1 MRAVISPTSPRETA
15 SGLQRMSVRSIAIG
29 ARYGAQVARSS
40 FLAADNDRERPIT
53 QKCRIGTWLRSWRT
67 VRLRRSRIAK
77 RPEARMQ
84 MRRSCLATS
93 VSAVTRSLRSSS
105 AMAPGARGDR
115 GTQCRGRRC
124 SLRTILPRSIAV
136 DRLWL
141 VPFWVALAVRAG
153 LRNCGV
159 ATTLQWPN
167 DLLLRRSQ
175 ARRHSLPVAR
185 DGGNGTRRLR
195 CWDQRAPPA
204 GAAAVIEPAP
214 AFCDE
219 VALVDRAALLVAILR
234 TYDATLATLDDAAG
248 IRREWEA
255 AAEIPGRRYR
265 IAKDNAREPFE
276 AIAQSLDE
284 GGGLRVLR
292 DDGASER
299 VEMADAR
306 VLR

>member
-1 MRAVISPTSPRETA
+1 MPYRNVAARLADGPFASIEYREETGSTNA
-15 SGLQRMSVRSIAIG
+15 DAAELLGDERFGGHTIVAEFQRHG
-29 ARYGAQVARSS
+29 AGRKG
-40 FLAADNDRERPIT
+40 
-53 QKCRIGTWLRSWRT
+53 RSWH
-67 VRLRRSRIAK
+67 
-77 RPEARMQ
+77 
-84 MRRSCLATS
+84 
-93 VSAVTRSLRSSS
+93 
-105 AMAPGARGDR
+105 AMPGTGLLF
-115 GTQCRGRRC
+115 T
-124 SLRTILPRSIAV
+124 TILPRSIAV

-153 LRNCGV
+153 LRHCGV
-159 ATTLQWPN
+159 VTTLQWPN
-167 DLLLRRSQ
+167 DLLLRDRKLGGILCQSRVTAAT
-175 ARRHSLPVAR
+175 ARVAC
-185 DGGNGTRRLR
+185 GVGLNVHRL
-195 CWDQRAPPA
+195 A

-248 IRREWEA
+248 IRRDWEA